1 MINVSIEPLPQARTK
16 EGAAVL
22 ARSFHEAAWTRHVF
36 PDPAR
41 RRRALP
47 PFFEAV
53 LADGVRHG
61 CVWGAFASGRLL
73 GAAVWLPP
81 GRYPW
86 GTARKLRAQPRMLR
100 ALAAAPRSASA
111 FSSLGQR
118 IEAAFPTDGAYWYL
132 QVVGVDEGA
141 KGAGVG
147 TALLEPGLRR
157 ADDDRTACYLETDS
171 ERNVRWYRRLGFRV
185 EGDGLPFAGPG
196 GPSYWTMIRPPEEG
210 E

>member
-1 MINVSIEPLPQARTK
+1 
-16 EGAAVL
+16 
-22 ARSFHEAAWTRHVF
+22 VF

-41 RRRALP
+41 RRHALL
-47 PFFEAV
+47 PFFEGA
-53 LADGVRHG
+53 LADGIRHG
-61 CVWGAFASGRLL
+61 CVWGAFAAGTLV

-86 GTARKLRAQPRMLR
+86 STARKLRAQPRMLR

-111 FSSLGQR
+111 FGRLGQH
-118 IEAAFPTDGAYWYL
+118 IEAAFPSGTYWYL

-157 ADDDRTACYLETDS
+157 ADRDRTPCYLETDS
-171 ERNVRWYRRLGFRV
+171 ERNVGWYRRLGFRI
-185 EGDGLPFAGPG
+185 ERSGLPFAGPG
-196 GPSYWTMIRPPEEG
+196 GPPYWTMIRPPGGRRMSQAADRPGRAAIVNGRPVAQWIEQR
-210 E
+210 